1 MYVRSLGS
9 VEDIANE
16 VIEEFML
23 MLKSNGF
30 LSYKL
35 AKFQKNSTHMA
46 PGENIDIV
54 GKRQMEDGEI
64 AEAQSEWET
73 SEPPQS
79 KIVIMMVDHY
89 KASIMVPTRWEYRH
103 G

>member
-1 MYVRSLGS
+1 MLVRSLGA

-23 MLKSNGF
+23 MLRRNDF

-35 AKFQKNSTHMA
+35 AKFQVNSTHVT

-54 GKRQMEDGEI
+54 GNHQIEDGEI
-64 AEAQSEWET
+64 DDNQSEWET
-73 SEPPQS
+73 SNPPQD

-89 KASIMVPTRWEYRH
+89 QASIMVPTKWEYR
-103 G
+103 GG